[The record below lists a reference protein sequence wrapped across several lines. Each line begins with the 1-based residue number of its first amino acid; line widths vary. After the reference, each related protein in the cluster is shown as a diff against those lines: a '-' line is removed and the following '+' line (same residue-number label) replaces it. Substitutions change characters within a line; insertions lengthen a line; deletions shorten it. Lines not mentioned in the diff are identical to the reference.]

1 MAVNDVYRISV
12 IFSSAFFDGDAVNV
26 LDFRQTVIV
35 IAKTEPQFC
44 SELAAE
50 VGNAYV
56 NNYMADVADVITL
69 ERVECFNVTQPTF
82 QAAVQF
88 NVPGTLNQPLVSP
101 RSSVVVSK
109 NSGLRGR
116 SFNGRL
122 FLLPPTETQQDAGNL
137 TVPYE
142 AIVQTFVTGLIA
154 LILSNLNQYKLVVF
168 STKLGLDTLVATMIT
183 RTILGTI
190 RGRRKVA

>member
-1 MAVNDVYRISV
+1 MAIGDVYRVSI
-12 IFSSAFFDGDAVNV
+12 IFSSDLFDGDAVNV
-26 LDFRQTVIV
+26 LDYTQTVVV

-50 VGNAYV
+50 VGNEYV
-56 NNYMADVADVITL
+56 DNYLSDVGDEITL

-88 NVPGTLNQPLVSP
+88 NTPGSLADQLVSP
-101 RSSVVVSK
+101 RSAVVVSK

-116 SFNGRL
+116 SFNGRM
-122 FLLPPTETQQDAGNL
+122 FLLPPGESQQDGGEL
-137 TVPYE
+137 TPAFE
-142 AIVQTFVTGLIA
+142 TIVQTFVTGLIL

-168 STKLGLDTLVATMIT
+168 SQKLGLDTLVATMIV
-183 RTILGTI
+183 RSILGTI